1 MTIILQLIQSAGKT
15 STILEDAFLV
25 VGALSAAIE
34 IKFAP
39 YIPAFLPFLYPALK
53 AYDDTQLC
61 TVAVGII
68 GDITRAL
75 GDQTEQY
82 AQAFVTVL
90 LENLSSE
97 VLNRN
102 VKISIL
108 ACFGDIALAIGAK
121 FEPYLETAMTVLRQ
135 AAALQ
140 ANPVRD
146 NSSRSC
152 PYKFAE
158 NFGRF
163 AHSWTMSLSITSQIC
178 ARAFLRRTQASSQAS
193 RRPTG
198 VCIGSFFLA
207 WHLHTF
213 VVQLLVLH
221 APAILELVQKVL
233 TDDNNGEPLDKLAFG
248 VVGDLADAF
257 PSGEL
262 KPLLLAEWI
271 GTSLVSRKGYDK
283 ETKTTVKWA
292 REVRGSPLPCLAR
305 VLTCDYL

>member
-1 MTIILQLIQSAGKT
+1 MLTLSNLCYSPRQSVIRKLGGGIQPLADRIMTLVLQLIQSAGKT

-25 VGALSAAIE
+25 VGSLSAAIE
-34 IKFAP
+34 VKFAP

-53 AYDDTQLC
+53 AYDDMQLC

-108 ACFGDIALAIGAK
+108 ACFGDIALAIGSK

-140 ANPVRD
+140 ANPVRVYA
-146 NSSRSC
+146 SWSRSL
-152 PYKFAE
+152 
-158 NFGRF
+158 
-163 AHSWTMSLSITSQIC
+163 LSTLVVWSA
-178 ARAFLRRTQASSQAS
+178 ARL
-193 RRPTG
+193 
-198 VCIGSFFLA
+198 
-207 WHLHTF
+207 
-213 VVQLLVLH
+213 
-221 APAILELVQKVL
+221 
-233 TDDNNGEPLDKLAFG
+233 
-248 VVGDLADAF
+248 
-257 PSGEL
+257 
-262 KPLLLAEWI
+262 
-271 GTSLVSRKGYDK
+271 
-283 ETKTTVKWA
+283 
-292 REVRGSPLPCLAR
+292 
-305 VLTCDYL
+305 

>member
-1 MTIILQLIQSAGKT
+1 MTIMLQLIQSAGKT
-15 STILEDAFLV
+15 STILEDAFLA

-34 IKFAP
+34 MKFAP
-39 YIPAFLPFLYPALK
+39 YISAFLPFLYPALK

-146 NSSRSC
+146 D
-152 PYKFAE
+152 AVLL
-158 NFGRF
+158 G
-163 AHSWTMSLSITSQIC
+163 
-178 ARAFLRRTQASSQAS
+178 
-193 RRPTG
+193 
-198 VCIGSFFLA
+198 LA
-207 WHLHTF
+207 ATNLLN
-213 VVQLLVLH
+213 LLVVWPTAGL
-221 APAILELVQKVL
+221 
-233 TDDNNGEPLDKLAFG
+233 
-248 VVGDLADAF
+248 
-257 PSGEL
+257 
-262 KPLLLAEWI
+262 
-271 GTSLVSRKGYDK
+271 
-283 ETKTTVKWA
+283 
-292 REVRGSPLPCLAR
+292 
-305 VLTCDYL
+305 

>member
-34 IKFAP
+34 FKFAP

-140 ANPVRD
+140 ANPLDYESIDYIANLR
-146 NSSRSC
+146 
-152 PYKFAE
+152 E
-158 NFGRF
+158 GILE
-163 AHSWTMSLSITSQIC
+163 AH
-178 ARAFLRRTQASSQAS
+178 
-193 RRPTG
+193 TG
-198 VCIGSFFLA
+198 IVTGFKK
-207 WHLHTF
+207 TDR
-213 VVQLLVLH
+213 VQLLVSH

-233 TDDNNGEPLDKLAFG
+233 TDDNSGEPLDKLAFG

-257 PSGEL
+257 PNGEL
-262 KPLLLAEWI
+262 KPLLLADWI
-271 GTSLVSRKGYDK
+271 ATSLVSRKGYDK

-292 REVRGSPLPCLAR
+292 REMVKSSTA
-305 VLTCDYL
+305 

>member
-1 MTIILQLIQSAGKT
+1 VIRKLSAGIQPLADRIMTLVLQLIQSAGKT

-25 VGALSAAIE
+25 VGSLSAAIE
-34 IKFAP
+34 SKFAP

-68 GDITRAL
+68 GDVTRAL

-108 ACFGDIALAIGAK
+108 ACFGDIALAIGPK

-140 ANPVRD
+140 ANPVRLD
-146 NSSRSC
+146 DTYRITV
-152 PYKFAE
+152 AE
-158 NFGRF
+158 IVWFV
-163 AHSWTMSLSITSQIC
+163 
-178 ARAFLRRTQASSQAS
+178 ARL
-193 RRPTG
+193 
-198 VCIGSFFLA
+198 
-207 WHLHTF
+207 
-213 VVQLLVLH
+213 
-221 APAILELVQKVL
+221 
-233 TDDNNGEPLDKLAFG
+233 
-248 VVGDLADAF
+248 
-257 PSGEL
+257 
-262 KPLLLAEWI
+262 
-271 GTSLVSRKGYDK
+271 
-283 ETKTTVKWA
+283 
-292 REVRGSPLPCLAR
+292 
-305 VLTCDYL
+305 

>member
-1 MTIILQLIQSAGKT
+1 MTLVLRLIQSAGKT

-25 VGALSAAIE
+25 VGSLSAAIE
-34 IKFAP
+34 DKFAP

-90 LENLSSE
+90 LENLSSD

-108 ACFGDIALAIGAK
+108 ACFGDIALAIGPK

-140 ANPVRD
+140 ANPVRV
-146 NSSRSC
+146 NLRWSRSYRFAEYFVRLVHSSTTNPSITLQVCAKGSSR
-152 PYKFAE
+152 
-158 NFGRF
+158 
-163 AHSWTMSLSITSQIC
+163 H
-178 ARAFLRRTQASSQAS
+178 TQVSSQVS
-193 RRPTG
+193 RSPIG
-198 VCIGSFFLA
+198 VCINLSPS
-207 WHLHTF
+207 
-213 VVQLLVLH
+213 LLYLF
-221 APAILELVQKVL
+221 
-233 TDDNNGEPLDKLAFG
+233 PLG
-248 VVGDLADAF
+248 
-257 PSGEL
+257 
-262 KPLLLAEWI
+262 
-271 GTSLVSRKGYDK
+271 
-283 ETKTTVKWA
+283 
-292 REVRGSPLPCLAR
+292 
-305 VLTCDYL
+305 

>member
-1 MTIILQLIQSAGKT
+1 MTLILQLIQSAGKT

-25 VGALSAAIE
+25 VGSLSAAIE

-39 YIPAFLPFLYPALK
+39 YISAFLPFLYPALK

-75 GDQTEQY
+75 GDQTDQY

-108 ACFGDIALAIGAK
+108 ACFGDIALAIGPK

-146 NSSRSC
+146 NVSLLG
-152 PYKFAE
+152 PKIAE
-158 NFGRF
+158 LFGCLVC
-163 AHSWTMSLSITSQIC
+163 SSITSPSTTLQIC
-178 ARAFLRRTQASSQAS
+178 AKVSSRHTQESSRAS
-193 RRPTG
+193 RRPIG
-198 VCIGSFFLA
+198 VCIGS
-207 WHLHTF
+207 
-213 VVQLLVLH
+213 
-221 APAILELVQKVL
+221 IL
-233 TDDNNGEPLDKLAFG
+233 
-248 VVGDLADAF
+248 
-257 PSGEL
+257 
-262 KPLLLAEWI
+262 
-271 GTSLVSRKGYDK
+271 
-283 ETKTTVKWA
+283 
-292 REVRGSPLPCLAR
+292 
-305 VLTCDYL
+305 

>member
-1 MTIILQLIQSAGKT
+1 VIRKLGAGIHPLADRIMTLVLQLIQSAGKT

-34 IKFAP
+34 VKFAP
-39 YIPAFLPFLYPALK
+39 YIPAFLPYLYPALK
-53 AYDDTQLC
+53 AYEDTQLC

-108 ACFGDIALAIGAK
+108 ACFGDIGLAIGPK

-140 ANPVRD
+140 ANPLDYESIDYIANLR
-146 NSSRSC
+146 
-152 PYKFAE
+152 E
-158 NFGRF
+158 GILE
-163 AHSWTMSLSITSQIC
+163 AHTGIITGFKKTE
-178 ARAFLRRTQASSQAS
+178 R
-193 RRPTG
+193 
-198 VCIGSFFLA
+198 
-207 WHLHTF
+207 
-213 VVQLLVLH
+213 VQLLATH

-233 TDDNNGEPLDKLAFG
+233 SDDNSGESLDKLAYG
-248 VVGDLADAF
+248 VIGDLADAF
-257 PSGEL
+257 PGGEL

-271 GTSLVSRKGYDK
+271 AANLVLRKGYDK

-292 REVRGSPLPCLAR
+292 REMVKRA
-305 VLTCDYL
+305 TA

>member
-1 MTIILQLIQSAGKT
+1 MTLILQLIQSAGKT

-25 VGALSAAIE
+25 VGSLSAAIE

-39 YIPAFLPFLYPALK
+39 YISAFLPFLYPALK

-108 ACFGDIALAIGAK
+108 ACFGDVALAIGPK

-146 NSSRSC
+146 NVS
-152 PYKFAE
+152 FLGLAE
-158 NFGRF
+158 SFVCLVC
-163 AHSWTMSLSITSQIC
+163 SSITSPSTTLQTC
-178 ARAFLRRTQASSQAS
+178 AKASSRRTRELSRAS
-193 RRPTG
+193 RRPIG
-198 VCIGSFFLA
+198 VCISSLFLR
-207 WHLHTF
+207 
-213 VVQLLVLH
+213 V
-221 APAILELVQKVL
+221 
-233 TDDNNGEPLDKLAFG
+233 
-248 VVGDLADAF
+248 
-257 PSGEL
+257 
-262 KPLLLAEWI
+262 
-271 GTSLVSRKGYDK
+271 
-283 ETKTTVKWA
+283 TT
-292 REVRGSPLPCLAR
+292 
-305 VLTCDYL
+305 

>member
-1 MTIILQLIQSAGKT
+1 MIVTTGMTCKVTYAVSPLYASPPPAMLTLSDLCYSLWQSVIRKLGGGIQPLADRIMTLILQLIQSAGKT

-25 VGALSAAIE
+25 VGSLSAAIE
-34 IKFAP
+34 VKFAP

-53 AYDDTQLC
+53 AYDDMQLC

-108 ACFGDIALAIGAK
+108 ACFGDIALAIGPK

-140 ANPVRD
+140 ANPVRVYA
-146 NSSRSC
+146 SWSRSL
-152 PYKFAE
+152 
-158 NFGRF
+158 
-163 AHSWTMSLSITSQIC
+163 LSTLVVWSA
-178 ARAFLRRTQASSQAS
+178 ARL
-193 RRPTG
+193 
-198 VCIGSFFLA
+198 
-207 WHLHTF
+207 
-213 VVQLLVLH
+213 
-221 APAILELVQKVL
+221 
-233 TDDNNGEPLDKLAFG
+233 
-248 VVGDLADAF
+248 
-257 PSGEL
+257 
-262 KPLLLAEWI
+262 
-271 GTSLVSRKGYDK
+271 
-283 ETKTTVKWA
+283 
-292 REVRGSPLPCLAR
+292 
-305 VLTCDYL
+305 

>member
-1 MTIILQLIQSAGKT
+1 VIRKLGAGIQPLADRIMTLVIQLIQSAGKT

-25 VGALSAAIE
+25 VGSLSAAIE
-34 IKFAP
+34 VKFAP

-53 AYDDTQLC
+53 AYEDTQLC

-108 ACFGDIALAIGAK
+108 ACFGDIALAIGPK

-140 ANPVRD
+140 ANPVR
-146 NSSRSC
+146 NSQGLPSLCTIPEPSFRSSTTS
-152 PYKFAE
+152 P
-158 NFGRF
+158 
-163 AHSWTMSLSITSQIC
+163 SITSPTC
-178 ARAFLRRTQASSQAS
+178 ARAFLKLTQGLSPASK
-193 RRPTG
+193 R
-198 VCIGSFFLA
+198 
-207 WHLHTF
+207 
-213 VVQLLVLH
+213 
-221 APAILELVQKVL
+221 
-233 TDDNNGEPLDKLAFG
+233 
-248 VVGDLADAF
+248 
-257 PSGEL
+257 PSGVRL
-262 KPLLLAEWI
+262 NSPFFFSTCAHSTLLL
-271 GTSLVSRKGYDK
+271 R
-283 ETKTTVKWA
+283 
-292 REVRGSPLPCLAR
+292 
-305 VLTCDYL
+305 

>member
-1 MTIILQLIQSAGKT
+1 MTLIIQLIQSAGKA

-25 VGALSAAIE
+25 VGSLSAAIE
-34 IKFAP
+34 VKFAP

-68 GDITRAL
+68 GDVTRAL

-108 ACFGDIALAIGAK
+108 ACFGDIALAIGPK

-140 ANPVRD
+140 ANPVRTTFYPLYRIAEPFRWLY
-146 NSSRSC
+146 SSTTS
-152 PYKFAE
+152 P
-158 NFGRF
+158 
-163 AHSWTMSLSITSQIC
+163 SITSPTC
-178 ARAFLRRTQASSQAS
+178 ARVFLK
-193 RRPTG
+193 
-198 VCIGSFFLA
+198 L
-207 WHLHTF
+207 
-213 VVQLLVLH
+213 
-221 APAILELVQKVL
+221 ILELLRALRRLSGVR
-233 TDDNNGEPLDKLAFG
+233 PL
-248 VVGDLADAF
+248 F
-257 PSGEL
+257 PFY
-262 KPLLLAEWI
+262 I
-271 GTSLVSRKGYDK
+271 SR
-283 ETKTTVKWA
+283 A
-292 REVRGSPLPCLAR
+292 
-305 VLTCDYL
+305 